1 MSLNPVAKESLKA
14 LSDALNP
21 QEASTDT
28 SGQTAADFVKLLL
41 AEPDKKKRKKMV
53 KDFSERR
60 SDLAKFLKENEDLIN
75 AEAEM
80 ALISAAVG
88 GTVTEKEV
96 SYKGGRRMVSSKE
109 KHIAPNVG
117 ALNMYLKNKMPDK
130 YSDKPQTEI
139 EIEDLSE
146 IEEEIYENN
155 SSEASHEEDNRI

>member
-21 QEASTDT
+21 QEASIDT
-28 SGQTAADFVKLLL
+28 GGQTAADFVKLLL
-41 AEPDKKKRKKMV
+41 AEPDKKKRKAMMKN
-53 KDFSERR
+53 FSERHA
-60 SDLAKFLKENEDLIN
+60 DLAKFLKENGDLIN

-96 SYKGGRRMVSSKE
+96 SYKGGRRTVSSKE

-117 ALNMYLKNKMPDK
+117 ALNLYLKNKMPDK
-130 YSDKPQTEI
+130 YSDKPKTEP
-139 EIEDLSE
+139 EYEDVSDV
-146 IEEEIYENN
+146 
-155 SSEASHEEDNRI
+155 EEDIYGGDS

>member
-21 QEASTDT
+21 QEASIDT
-28 SGQTAADFVKLLL
+28 GGQTAADFVKLLL
-41 AEPDKKKRKKMV
+41 AEPDKKKRKAMMKN
-53 KDFSERR
+53 FSERHA
-60 SDLAKFLKENEDLIN
+60 DLAKFLKENEDLIN

-80 ALISAAVG
+80 ALSSAAVG

-96 SYKGGRRMVSSKE
+96 SYKGGRRTVSSKE

-130 YSDKPQTEI
+130 YSDKPKTEP
-139 EIEDLSE
+139 E
-146 IEEEIYENN
+146 YEGV
-155 SSEASHEEDNRI
+155 SDVEEDIYGGDS

>member
-1 MSLNPVAKESLKA
+1 MSLTPVAKESLKA

-28 SGQTAADFVKLLL
+28 NGQTAADFVKLLL
-41 AEPDKKKRKKMV
+41 SESDKKKRKAMMKN
-53 KDFSERR
+53 FSERHAE
-60 SDLAKFLKENEDLIN
+60 LAKFLKDNEDLIN

-96 SYKGGRRMVSSKE
+96 SYKGGRRTVSSKE
-109 KHIAPNVG
+109 KRIPPNVG

-130 YSDKPQTEI
+130 YSDKPQTEP
-139 EIEDLSE
+139 ELEDVSD
-146 IEEEIYENN
+146 IEEDIYGG
-155 SSEASHEEDNRI
+155 S

>member
-14 LSDALNP
+14 LSNALNP

-28 SGQTAADFVKLLL
+28 GGQTAADFVKLLL

-96 SYKGGRRMVSSKE
+96 SYKGGRRTVSSKE
-109 KHIAPNVG
+109 KRIPPNVG

-130 YSDKPQTEI
+130 YSDKPKTEP
-139 EIEDLSE
+139 EYEDVSDV
-146 IEEEIYENN
+146 
-155 SSEASHEEDNRI
+155 EEDIYGGDS

>member
-14 LSDALNP
+14 LSNALNP

-28 SGQTAADFVKLLL
+28 GGQTAADFVKLLL

-130 YSDKPQTEI
+130 YSDKPKTEP
-139 EIEDLSE
+139 EYEDVSDV
-146 IEEEIYENN
+146 
-155 SSEASHEEDNRI
+155 EEDIYGGDS

>member
-1 MSLNPVAKESLKA
+1 MSLTPVAKESLKA

-28 SGQTAADFVKLLL
+28 NGQTAADFVKLLL
-41 AEPDKKKRKKMV
+41 SESDKKKRKAMMKN
-53 KDFSERR
+53 FSERHAE
-60 SDLAKFLKENEDLIN
+60 LAKFLKDNEDLIN

-130 YSDKPQTEI
+130 YSDKPKTEP
-139 EIEDLSE
+139 EYEDVSDV
-146 IEEEIYENN
+146 
-155 SSEASHEEDNRI
+155 EEDIYGGDS

>member
-21 QEASTDT
+21 QEASIDT
-28 SGQTAADFVKLLL
+28 GGQTAADFVKLLL
-41 AEPDKKKRKKMV
+41 SEPDKKKRKAMMKN
-53 KDFSERR
+53 FSERHA
-60 SDLAKFLKENEDLIN
+60 DLAKFLKENEDLIN

-96 SYKGGRRMVSSKE
+96 SYKGGRCTVSSKE

-130 YSDKPQTEI
+130 YSDKPKTEP
-139 EIEDLSE
+139 EYEDVSDV
-146 IEEEIYENN
+146 
-155 SSEASHEEDNRI
+155 EEDIYGGDS

>member
-1 MSLNPVAKESLKA
+1 MNLTPVAKESLKA
-14 LSDALNP
+14 LSDALSS

-88 GTVTEKEV
+88 GTITEKEV
-96 SYKGGRRMVSSKE
+96 SYRGGRRTVSSRE
-109 KHIAPNVG
+109 KHIAPNVS
-117 ALNMYLKNKMPDK
+117 ALGLYLKNKMPDK

-146 IEEEIYENN
+146 IEEEIYEKN

>member
-1 MSLNPVAKESLKA
+1 MSLTPVAKESLKA

-21 QEASTDT
+21 QGASTDT
-28 SGQTAADFVKLLL
+28 GGQTAADFVKLLL

-60 SDLAKFLKENEDLIN
+60 SDLAKFLKDNEDLIN

-96 SYKGGRRMVSSKE
+96 SYKGGRRTVSSKE
-109 KHIAPNVG
+109 KHIAPNVS
-117 ALNMYLKNKMPDK
+117 ALGLYLKNKMPDK

>member
-1 MSLNPVAKESLKA
+1 MNLTPVAKESLKA
-14 LSDALNP
+14 LSNALSP

-28 SGQTAADFVKLLL
+28 GGQTAADFVKLLL
-41 AEPDKKKRKKMV
+41 SEPDKKKRRAMMKS
-53 KDFSERR
+53 FSERR

-96 SYKGGRRMVSSKE
+96 SCKGGRRTVSSKE

-117 ALNMYLKNKMPDK
+117 ALNIYLKNKMPDK
-130 YSDKPQTEI
+130 YSDKPKTEP
-139 EIEDLSE
+139 EYEDVSDV
-146 IEEEIYENN
+146 
-155 SSEASHEEDNRI
+155 EEDIYGGDS

>member
-1 MSLNPVAKESLKA
+1 MSLNPIAKESLKA

-28 SGQTAADFVKLLL
+28 GGQTAADFVKLLL
-41 AEPDKKKRKKMV
+41 SEPDKKKRKAMMKN
-53 KDFSERR
+53 FSERR

-96 SYKGGRRMVSSKE
+96 SYKGGRRTVSSKE
-109 KHIAPNVG
+109 KRIPPNVG

-130 YSDKPQTEI
+130 YSDKPKTEP
-139 EIEDLSE
+139 EYEDVSDV
-146 IEEEIYENN
+146 
-155 SSEASHEEDNRI
+155 EEDIYGGDS

>member
-1 MSLNPVAKESLKA
+1 MSLDPVAKDSLLA
-14 LSDALNP
+14 LADAINP
-21 QEASTDT
+21 KQEET
-28 SGQTAADFVKLLL
+28 SGGTETVSDFVKLLL
-41 AEPDKKKRKKMV
+41 NEPDKKKRKAMM

-96 SYKGGRRMVSSKE
+96 SYKGGRRTVSSKE
-109 KHIAPNVG
+109 KRIPPNVG

-130 YSDKPQTEI
+130 YSDKPQTEP
-139 EIEDLSE
+139 ELEDVSD
-146 IEEEIYENN
+146 IEEDIYGG
-155 SSEASHEEDNRI
+155 S

>member
-14 LSDALNP
+14 LSNALNP
-21 QEASTDT
+21 QEASTGT

-41 AEPDKKKRKKMV
+41 SEPDKKKRKAMMKN
-53 KDFSERR
+53 FSERHA
-60 SDLAKFLKENEDLIN
+60 DLAKFLKENEDLIN

-96 SYKGGRRMVSSKE
+96 SYKGGRRTVSSKE

-117 ALNMYLKNKMPDK
+117 ALNLYLKNKMPDK
-130 YSDKPQTEI
+130 YSDKPKTEP
-139 EIEDLSE
+139 EYEDVSDV
-146 IEEEIYENN
+146 
-155 SSEASHEEDNRI
+155 EEDIYGGDS

>member
-1 MSLNPVAKESLKA
+1 MSLTPVAKESLKA

-28 SGQTAADFVKLLL
+28 SGQTATDFVKLLL
-41 AEPDKKKRKKMV
+41 AEPDKKKRKAMMKN
-53 KDFSERR
+53 FSERR

-96 SYKGGRRMVSSKE
+96 SYKGGRRTVSSKE

-139 EIEDLSE
+139 EIEDLTE
-146 IEEEIYENN
+146 IEEEIYEKN

>member
-14 LSDALNP
+14 LSNALNP

-28 SGQTAADFVKLLL
+28 GSQTAADFLKLLL

-53 KDFSERR
+53 KDFSKRR
-60 SDLAKFLKENEDLIN
+60 SDLAKFLKENEDLIK

-130 YSDKPQTEI
+130 YSDKPKTEP
-139 EIEDLSE
+139 EYEDVSDV
-146 IEEEIYENN
+146 
-155 SSEASHEEDNRI
+155 EEDIYGGDS

>member
-28 SGQTAADFVKLLL
+28 GGQTAADFVKLLL
-41 AEPDKKKRKKMV
+41 AEPDKKKRKAMMKN
-53 KDFSERR
+53 FSERR

-96 SYKGGRRMVSSKE
+96 SYKGGRRTVSSKE

-117 ALNMYLKNKMPDK
+117 ALNLYLKNKMPDK
-130 YSDKPQTEI
+130 YSDKPKTEP
-139 EIEDLSE
+139 EYEDVSDV
-146 IEEEIYENN
+146 
-155 SSEASHEEDNRI
+155 EEDIYGGDS

>member
-14 LSDALNP
+14 LSNALSP
-21 QEASTDT
+21 QEASIDT
-28 SGQTAADFVKLLL
+28 GGQTAADFVKLLL

>member
-1 MSLNPVAKESLKA
+1 MSLTPVAKESLKA

-28 SGQTAADFVKLLL
+28 NGQTAADFVKLLL
-41 AEPDKKKRKKMV
+41 SESDKKKRKVMMKN
-53 KDFSERR
+53 FSERHAE
-60 SDLAKFLKENEDLIN
+60 LAKFLKDNEDLIN

-96 SYKGGRRMVSSKE
+96 SYKGGRRTVSSKE
-109 KHIAPNVG
+109 KRIPPNVG

-130 YSDKPQTEI
+130 YSDKPQTEP
-139 EIEDLSE
+139 ELEDVSD
-146 IEEEIYENN
+146 IEEDIYGG
-155 SSEASHEEDNRI
+155 S

>member
-1 MSLNPVAKESLKA
+1 MSLTPVAKKSLKA
-14 LSDALNP
+14 LSNALNP

-28 SGQTAADFVKLLL
+28 GGQTAADFVKLLL

-53 KDFSERR
+53 KDFSERK

-88 GTVTEKEV
+88 TTVVEKKV
-96 SYKGGRRMVSSKE
+96 SYKGGRRIVSSKE
-109 KHIAPNVG
+109 KRIPPNVG

-130 YSDKPQTEI
+130 YSDKPKTEP
-139 EIEDLSE
+139 EYEDVSDV
-146 IEEEIYENN
+146 
-155 SSEASHEEDNRI
+155 EEDIYGGDS